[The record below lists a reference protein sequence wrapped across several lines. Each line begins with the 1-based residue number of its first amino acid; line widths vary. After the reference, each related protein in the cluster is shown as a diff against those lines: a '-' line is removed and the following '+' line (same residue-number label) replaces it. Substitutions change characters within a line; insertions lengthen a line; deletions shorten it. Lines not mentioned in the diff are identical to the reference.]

1 MGFSLNAKE
10 GAWAGD
16 LEDPQRKVTV
26 AKEVAERDVSKRE
39 CMPTWGEL
47 LCMLFLQHQCAC
59 VHATLYSPDWPG
71 PHRDPPLI
79 LIVANSVGVTWAPG
93 SQCNIS
99 FIHPVKQQNDRHQT
113 RRVSDQRP
121 QVGPENLHFK

>member
-1 MGFSLNAKE
+1 MDHGVSLNAKE

-47 LCMLFLQHQCAC
+47 LCMLFLQRQCVCAC
-59 VHATLYSPDWPG
+59 VRACVRRY
-71 PHRDPPLI
+71 
-79 LIVANSVGVTWAPG
+79 VALTGLDLTE
-93 SQCNIS
+93 
-99 FIHPVKQQNDRHQT
+99 IHH
-113 RRVSDQRP
+113 SS
-121 QVGPENLHFK
+121 